1 VAPPRF
7 GIRILNYG
15 RDANRDG
22 LIEQARVTEEGGY
35 YSLWVSE
42 RLLVPHPPNQPW
54 SKENPSCYEVLSL
67 LSYVAA
73 LTDQVKL
80 GTFILIAPLRNPIVL
95 AKQVATL
102 DALSKG
108 RVILGLGLGWMNEEF
123 EVSNVPLRERGAR
136 TDELIRF
143 LREVWRKDKKT
154 VQFEGRFTE
163 LGPTLFDPK
172 PLQDRVPI
180 WIGGESVPALRRA
193 GRLGDGWLS
202 DTWKQPARI
211 RSGVDQISREA
222 EANGRSI
229 DDITISCKLVLSD
242 FGSERASTIRKV
254 ERLREAGVSH
264 LIVDFEHR
272 SASDYSRKIKSF
284 SREIMRSF

>member
-1 VAPPRF
+1 VKPPRF

-22 LIEQARVTEEGGY
+22 LIEQARMTEEEGY
-35 YSLWVSE
+35 YSVWVAE
-42 RLLVPHPPNQPW
+42 RLLVPYPPNQPW
-54 SKENPSCYEVLSL
+54 SKESPSCYEVISL
-67 LSYVAA
+67 LSYIAA
-73 LTDQVKL
+73 LTERVRL

-102 DALSKG
+102 DVLSRG
-108 RVILGLGLGWMNEEF
+108 RVILGLGLGWMKEEF

-136 TDELIRF
+136 TDEVIRF
-143 LREVWRKDKKT
+143 LREVWRKDKNQ
-154 VQFEGRFTE
+154 VQFDGRFTE

-172 PLQDRVPI
+172 PRQDRVPI
-180 WIGGESVPALRRA
+180 WIGGESMPALRRA

-202 DTWKQPARI
+202 NTWKQPARI
-211 RSGVDQISREA
+211 KRGVDLIRSEA
-222 EANGRSI
+222 EASGRSA
-229 DDITISCKLVLSD
+229 DDITISCKLVLRDAKSD
-242 FGSERASTIRKV
+242 RASVVRRIEK
-254 ERLREAGVSH
+254 LQEAGVSH
-264 LIVDFEHR
+264 LMVDFEHE